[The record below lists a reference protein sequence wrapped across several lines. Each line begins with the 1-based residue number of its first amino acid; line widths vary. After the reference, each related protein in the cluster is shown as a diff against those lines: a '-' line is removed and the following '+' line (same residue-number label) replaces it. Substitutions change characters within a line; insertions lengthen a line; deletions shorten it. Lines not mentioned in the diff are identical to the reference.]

1 MFIAFDGIDGSGKS
15 TQVDFLEKYLK
26 EKKRKYTVLTLGQNS
41 YFKELINNIS
51 EKKIV
56 VPGEVREYLYY
67 FEGLYTNLIKI
78 REKFKK

>member
-1 MFIAFDGIDGSGKS
+1 MFIAFDGIDGLGKS

-51 EKKIV
+51 EKIQKLNERII
-56 VPGEVREYLYY
+56 GFIEDYL
-67 FEGLYTNLIKI
+67 
-78 REKFKK
+78 EKNNI

>member
-26 EKKRKYTVLTLGQNS
+26 EKKRKYNVLTLGQNS

-51 EKKIV
+51 EKRIV

-67 FEGLYTNLIKI
+67 FEGL
-78 REKFKK
+78 